1 MHTGDGYHIGS
12 SPGFWRSSFGT
23 LDLVRPFSGC
33 MEIAG
38 YALSRFPSPFR
49 AGGKES
55 KMSTSYLK
63 EFDYD
68 LWTTNDGAHC
78 WVRIKSTGE
87 EAEISREVLR
97 ELQKEQEQLKRIKKE
112 PKADAGK
119 AAMRAYEITHP
130 LTLDAIPIESDEDLT
145 PTWLISR
152 TTPESESLAAEL
164 EQQLLDALTERQ
176 KDCYYSCVIYGES
189 RFDYA
194 KRTGISAARVTEIFA
209 QIAQKLKKL

>member
-1 MHTGDGYHIGS
+1 
-12 SPGFWRSSFGT
+12 
-23 LDLVRPFSGC
+23 
-33 MEIAG
+33 
-38 YALSRFPSPFR
+38 
-49 AGGKES
+49 
-55 KMSTSYLK
+55 MSTSYLK

-87 EAEISREVLR
+87 EAEVSREVLR
-97 ELQKEQEQLKRIKKE
+97 ELQKEQEQLRRIKKE